1 MDSENQAAIKKLV
14 EETGAQD
21 LVVVLGS
28 ANLDLAEV
36 AARTVTVGDPSFA
49 GPLAGVSLRLPVFHI
64 LEPEVKQAIPADVY
78 EQQAGFMEMII
89 ETQELGRR
97 FREARKGLEQ
107 NS

>member
-14 EETGAQD
+14 EETEAQD

-89 ETQELGRR
+89 DTEELGRR
-97 FREARKGLEQ
+97 FREARKVLEQ
-107 NS
+107 DS